1 MDLGRTIVLVLFDG
15 LGVAQLDHPAAAGL
29 RASLLGT
36 LEAPFPTTTSVSL
49 ATVATGLPPSL
60 HGQVAHLA
68 WMEDLGKVVNTLKW
82 VDMTGTD
89 VTYEY
94 SGLLPRPNLWE
105 RLRVSGIEP
114 ITIQPGSF
122 EGSPL
127 SRALYRGAR
136 FEGVWDTD
144 EMIGAT
150 AQLAGTPNRL
160 IFVYVPQADYAG
172 HVFGLEG
179 PEFAEAMRLVAD
191 VWEGIA
197 GAMPPDVTLL
207 GTADHGLAEFGE
219 DRKLLIRGNRYT
231 GLRFAGDPRGVN
243 LWGDP
248 GLMEMLAEETGG
260 SLADPASLIGPNP
273 TTVALS
279 RIGEKVLLP
288 PDDIAVIPKGFD
300 RRLRCYHGGLS
311 RAEVEIPLLVG

>member
-1 MDLGRTIVLVLFDG
+1 
-15 LGVAQLDHPAAAGL
+15 
-29 RASLLGT
+29 
-36 LEAPFPTTTSVSL
+36 
-49 ATVATGLPPSL
+49 
-60 HGQVAHLA
+60 
-68 WMEDLGKVVNTLKW
+68 MEDLGKVVNTLKW
-82 VDMTGTD
+82 VDMTGAD
-89 VTYEY
+89 VAYAY
-94 SGLLPRPNLWE
+94 SALLPRPNLWE
-105 RLRVSGIEP
+105 RLRASGIEP
-114 ITIQPGSF
+114 VTIQPGSF
-122 EGSPL
+122 EGTPL

-136 FEGVWDTD
+136 FEGVWDTED
-144 EMIGAT
+144 MIGAT
-150 AQLAGTPNRL
+150 AQLAGTPHRL

-179 PEFAEAMRLVAD
+179 AEFAEAMRLVAD

-219 DRKLLIRGNRYT
+219 DRKILIRGNRYT

-260 SLADPASLIGPNP
+260 SLADPGALIGPDP
-273 TTVALS
+273 TPTALS
-279 RIGEKVLLP
+279 RVGQRVLLP